1 MARRYRHIMSNLYLF
16 DCFGVVVSDVSTLW
30 MNKHLNAEQQ
40 SYLRKVVYRQVD
52 CGKMNFY
59 DSFDIIAEMCGMPK
73 QDVLDE
79 WNSCAYPMIETLSL
93 MQQLHEKGGTIALL
107 PNASVEYID
116 FLFSQFD
123 LYKYFDKLFISAQ
136 CGCAKPDREF
146 YEKVLGSLDKT
157 FDNIYFVDDN
167 PQNLIEP
174 AAMGVKTVL
183 YKNAEQVKKD
193 LGL

>member
-1 MARRYRHIMSNLYLF
+1 MSNLYLF

-59 DSFDIIAEMCGMPK
+59 DSFDIIAEMCGMTK

-107 PNASVEYID
+107 SNASVEYID

-136 CGCAKPDREF
+136 FRCAKPDREF
-146 YEKVLGSLDKT
+146 YEKVLSSLDKT